1 MLTEPLIQQL
11 QDLRLRGM
19 AAALAQQTG
28 SRDTLSLPFDERLG
42 LMIQHEITE
51 RAGARLAQRL
61 RWARLPLNAV
71 LEDLDTRTP
80 RGIDPRQMA
89 QVRDLAWI
97 DEHLNVLITGPCGV
111 GKSFIACAL
120 AHAACRADHAVRC
133 FRLPRLAD
141 ELARYRALN
150 NRSSFLK
157 QLAKA
162 DLLVLDDF
170 GLAPMGEEV
179 KRDLLEI
186 LDDRY
191 DRRSTLI
198 TSQLP
203 VDQWHA
209 YLADP
214 TLADAILDR
223 LVHNSYRLALT
234 GASMRKQKTET
245 KKTAAVSRK
254 S

>member
-11 QDLRLRGM
+11 RDLRLTGM
-19 AAALAQQTG
+19 AAALAHQT
-28 SRDTLSLPFDERLG
+28 RDDLDLSFEDRLG
-42 LMIQHEITE
+42 LLIQHELTE
-51 RAGARLAQRL
+51 RASARLAQRL
-61 RWARLPLNAV
+61 RWAKLPQPAV

-80 RGIDPRQMA
+80 RGLDPRQLA

-97 DEHLNVLITGPCGV
+97 DQHLNVLITGPCGV

-120 AHAACRADHAVRC
+120 AHAACRADHSVRC
-133 FRLPRLAD
+133 YRLPRLAD

-150 NRSSFLK
+150 NRSGFLK
-157 QLAKA
+157 LVAKV

-170 GLAPMGEEV
+170 GLTPMTDEL

-191 DRRSTLI
+191 DRKSTLI

-234 GASMRKQKTET
+234 GGSMRKQKTRT
-245 KKTAAVSRK
+245 STTAARK
-254 S
+254 A